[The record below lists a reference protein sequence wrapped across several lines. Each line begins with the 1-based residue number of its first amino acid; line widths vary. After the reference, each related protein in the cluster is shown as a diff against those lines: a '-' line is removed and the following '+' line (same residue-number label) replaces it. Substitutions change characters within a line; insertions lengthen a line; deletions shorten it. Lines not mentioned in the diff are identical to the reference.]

1 MTNSSVFYPMEAFAL
16 AMVLYSG
23 GMKEAML
30 AGIGLILGDVL
41 LHVLQDNFRDKYQRA
56 FSGMGI
62 LVTVAVLTYC
72 WDMAGLPVDVKTLLG
87 FGAMVLL
94 LGKQHDDLEKACA
107 VVANSMSDQFAAN
120 TEAMKVGGRFS
131 PDYNRI
137 LWADSVAYGFLVLL
151 SMVREF
157 MSGGSMFQVELT
169 EWSIL
174 SQAYGSPMLA
184 LILAGIMLAA
194 TNAALKT
201 EFKKDA
207 ALWVCIP
214 TILLET
220 PFVLNHV
227 PEWLGTMI
235 GVLFMLILY
244 YTFRKKIFHPAVS
257 KYFRGIPVELVTL
270 GMMYMI
276 FSIL

>member
-94 LGKQHDDLEKACA
+94 LGKQHDDLEKAGA
-107 VVANSMSDQFAAN
+107 DVV
-120 TEAMKVGGRFS
+120 

-174 SQAYGSPMLA
+174 SHAYGSPMLA

-227 PEWLGTMI
+227 PEWLGTII